1 MKRYKIVKKHED
13 FNEIINHGQKLG
25 GKYIIIFSKPKDYPK
40 PNFGIAI
47 GKKCGNAVV
56 RNKLKRRVRNIV
68 DNNRLLF
75 KNNKNYIIMI
85 KGSARDASFQELE
98 QDFIN
103 LLRKETHEKK

>member
-1 MKRYKIVKKHED
+1 MKRYEMVKKHED
-13 FNEIINHGQKLG
+13 FNEISNTGKKVK

-68 DNNRLLF
+68 DNNRLILSL
-75 KNNKNYIIMI
+75 I
-85 KGSARDASFQELE
+85 DL
-98 QDFIN
+98 
-103 LLRKETHEKK
+103 

>member
-1 MKRYKIVKKHED
+1 MKRYEMVKKHED
-13 FNEIINHGQKLG
+13 FNEIINT
-25 GKYIIIFSKPKDYPK
+25 GKKVKGKFLIIFSMAKDYQK

-47 GKKCGNAVV
+47 GKKCGNAVI

-85 KGSARDASFQELE
+85 KGSANDASFQELE
-98 QDFIN
+98 QDLIN

>member
-1 MKRYKIVKKHED
+1 MKRYEMVKKHED
-13 FNEIINHGQKLG
+13 FNEIINT
-25 GKYIIIFSKPKDYPK
+25 GKKVKGKFLIIFSMAKDYQK

-47 GKKCGNAVV
+47 GKKCGNAVI

-85 KGSARDASFQELE
+85 KGSANTASFQELE
-98 QDFIN
+98 QDLIN